1 MLEQSID
8 YAGASI
14 ILFCLFVGLKKRWH
28 WCLYLVGCLL
38 YVWLNWVNG
47 LMGQAV
53 MNAVAGLL
61 AVRQVNKG
69 FTKEYDKRTPQ

>member
-1 MLEQSID
+1 MLEQAID
-8 YAGASI
+8 YTGAVI
-14 ILFCLFVGLKKRWH
+14 ILVSLFLGFKRRWH
-28 WCLYLVGCLL
+28 WGLYLVGCLL
-38 YVWLNWVNG
+38 YVWLNWENG